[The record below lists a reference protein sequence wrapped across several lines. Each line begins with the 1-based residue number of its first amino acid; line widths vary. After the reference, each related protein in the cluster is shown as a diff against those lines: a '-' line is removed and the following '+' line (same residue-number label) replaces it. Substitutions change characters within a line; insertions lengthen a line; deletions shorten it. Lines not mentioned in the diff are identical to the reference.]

1 MTGGHLSYLPPLC
14 SPPSPNVASLA
25 RSRTQEETC
34 FLLGSPLWR
43 LQTAGSRRK
52 QEPCCTG
59 ALPRPL
65 LADHRVLGRGL
76 GISTTACLLGEQTLS
91 KLPPHRFL
99 LEPQR
104 LRDGFRP
111 AGWMDESSG
120 HLRDLLL
127 AHPDGDHPVGT
138 PWPGFPLPGEQP
150 PRGVPGEAHRP
161 VVFWGAGVVL
171 LEQDEPPTHCC
182 CPLLAHLDRL
192 CPRRRL

>member
-1 MTGGHLSYLPPLC
+1 MLYWSPAPTPS
-14 SPPSPNVASLA
+14 SPPW
-25 RSRTQEETC
+25 
-34 FLLGSPLWR
+34 G
-43 LQTAGSRRK
+43 
-52 QEPCCTG
+52 
-59 ALPRPL
+59 
-65 LADHRVLGRGL
+65 LGRGM
-76 GISTTACLLGEQTLS
+76 GISTTACLLSGQTLS
-91 KLPPHRFL
+91 KPPPRRFL

-138 PWPGFPLPGEQP
+138 PWPGLPLPGEQP

-171 LEQDEPPTHCC
+171 LEQDELPTHCC
-182 CPLLAHLDRL
+182 CPLLAHLDRF